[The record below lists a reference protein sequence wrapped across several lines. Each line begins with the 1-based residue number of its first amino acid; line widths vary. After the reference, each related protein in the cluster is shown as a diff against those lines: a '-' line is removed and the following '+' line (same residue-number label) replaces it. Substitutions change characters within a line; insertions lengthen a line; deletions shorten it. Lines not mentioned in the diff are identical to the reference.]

1 MPVKSPFTGEER
13 IWIVKA
19 DGTVSQ
25 RCISKFKIEVRICKY
40 AIQKIH
46 NEQDNLRINQ
56 NRPIFAS
63 ARKTFVKMRK
73 ARGGHFEHFNVIFC
87 FLLCI
92 RIVDLLPFICY
103 FL

>member
-40 AIQKIH
+40 AIQKID

-56 NRPIFAS
+56 NTPN
-63 ARKTFVKMRK
+63 
-73 ARGGHFEHFNVIFC
+73 FNVIFSTKRSC
-87 FLLCI
+87 DDTLRVSIKNPRSSFGEI
-92 RIVDLLPFICY
+92 RERILSSF
-103 FL
+103 